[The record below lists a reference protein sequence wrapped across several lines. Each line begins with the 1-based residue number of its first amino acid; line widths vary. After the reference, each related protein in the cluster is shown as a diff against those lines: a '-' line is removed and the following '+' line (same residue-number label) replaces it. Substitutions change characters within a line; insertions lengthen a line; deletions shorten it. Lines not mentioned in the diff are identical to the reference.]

1 MPAKRATKGL
11 ADTPGCLLGGGASS
25 ASARANRVAAQIQV
39 ALTRYG
45 SGSPKLPKFDVPL
58 LETMKVAKSLE
69 EKAQLMLMPIAF
81 VYHIIT
87 EDLVNL
93 EDDRSPDKPLN
104 TVPADA
110 RKSMKLLAD
119 HITDLAEDLADA
131 KFTGFKEQHDN
142 MREAVVGMTGV
153 HNKNNRLP
161 PSEQDVTTAEC
172 ALAHLMNLNGAIDI
186 DILPIKLEN
195 GARARLFSL

>member
-45 SGSPKLPKFDVPL
+45 SGSPKLPKFDVLL

>member
-1 MPAKRATKGL
+1 
-11 ADTPGCLLGGGASS
+11 
-25 ASARANRVAAQIQV
+25 
-39 ALTRYG
+39 
-45 SGSPKLPKFDVPL
+45 
-58 LETMKVAKSLE
+58 
-69 EKAQLMLMPIAF
+69 
-81 VYHIIT
+81 
-87 EDLVNL
+87 
-93 EDDRSPDKPLN
+93 
-104 TVPADA
+104 
-110 RKSMKLLAD
+110 MKLLAD

-172 ALAHLMNLNGAIDI
+172 ALAHLMNLNGAVDI
-186 DILPIKLEN
+186 DILPIKIEN

>member
-1 MPAKRATKGL
+1 MHKQGKKAAKGL

-25 ASARANRVAAQIQV
+25 ARANRVAAPIQV

-45 SGSPKLPKFDVPL
+45 SGSPKTPKFDVLL

-69 EKAQLMLMPIAF
+69 EKAQLMLMSIAF
-81 VYHIIT
+81 VYHIAT

-104 TVPADA
+104 TIPADA
-110 RKSMKLLAD
+110 RKSTKLLAD
-119 HITDLAEDLADA
+119 NITDLAEDLTDA
-131 KFTGFKEQHDN
+131 KFTGFKEEHAD
-142 MREAVVGMTGV
+142 MREAVVGMTGI
-153 HNKNNRLP
+153 HNKNNRLSA
-161 PSEQDVTTAEC
+161 SEQDVTTAEC

-186 DILPIKLEN
+186 DCLVIKLEN